1 MRKLAIIGASGH
13 GKVVADI
20 ARRNGYK
27 EIVFLDDDDSIHK
40 CGGYPVIG
48 KSSKAG
54 TIDADVI
61 IGIGNAGVRKKIQE
75 SISDEKLVTLIHPDA
90 VVAEDVAIGKGTV
103 VMAGAVINP
112 GVRIGKGCIINTCS
126 SVDHDCVVG
135 DYVHIAVGSHLCGT
149 VSVGSGTWI
158 GAGATVS
165 NNISI
170 CPDCMIGAG
179 AVVVNDI
186 QESGTYVGV
195 PVRRIDME
203 EKSVKKCGGGVSH
216 RLVYHKISV
225 QLSMSGRAA

>member
-20 ARRNGYK
+20 ARKNGYK
-27 EIVFLDDDDSIHK
+27 EIVFLDDDESIHE

-48 KSSKAG
+48 KSSEAG

-61 IGIGNAGVRKKIQE
+61 IGIGNAGVRKQIQE
-75 SISDEKLVTLIHPDA
+75 SIPDEKMVKLIHPDA

-103 VMAGAVINP
+103 VMAGAVINS
-112 GVRIGKGCIINTCS
+112 GARIGKGCIINTCS
-126 SVDHDCVVG
+126 SVDHDCKVG

-149 VSVGSGTWI
+149 VSVGDGTWI

-179 AVVVNDI
+179 AVIVKNID
-186 QESGTYVGV
+186 SAGTYMGV
-195 PVRRIDME
+195 PARRI
-203 EKSVKKCGGGVSH
+203 
-216 RLVYHKISV
+216 R
-225 QLSMSGRAA
+225 

>member
-20 ARRNGYK
+20 ARKNGYK
-27 EIVFLDDDDSIHK
+27 EIVFLDDDDNIHE

-48 KSSKAG
+48 KSFEAG

-61 IGIGNAGVRKKIQE
+61 VGIGNADIRKRIQE
-75 SISDEKLVTLIHPDA
+75 SIPHEKLVILIHSDA
-90 VVAEDVAIGKGTV
+90 VVAEDVVVGEGTV

-112 GVRIGKGCIINTCS
+112 GTHIGKGCIINTCS
-126 SVDHDCVVG
+126 SVDHDCEVG

-149 VSVGSGTWI
+149 VTVGDGTWI

-165 NNISI
+165 NNVFI

-195 PVRRIDME
+195 PARRNKGE
-203 EKSVKKCGGGVSH
+203 NV
-216 RLVYHKISV
+216 
-225 QLSMSGRAA
+225 